1 MENIFKE
8 KKAKMLV
15 LLSKHAKEIF
25 FLFIGVIFWQNINLS
40 KVSLNVL
47 MHVFH
52 FQISC

>member
-1 MENIFKE
+1 
-8 KKAKMLV
+8 MLV
-15 LLSKHAKEIF
+15 LLNKRAKEIF
-25 FLFIGVIFWQNINLS
+25 FLFIDIIWHIINLS